1 MHDWKWLILT
11 SASIHRSCFHASFFG
26 TNALNS
32 ILKIEY
38 FSELCW
44 EKALMAYT
52 KPQQRKKEE
61 NEWLG

>member
-32 ILKIEY
+32 ILKIECNVLVSY
-38 FSELCW
+38 VG
-44 EKALMAYT
+44 KR
-52 KPQQRKKEE
+52 P
-61 NEWLG
+61 